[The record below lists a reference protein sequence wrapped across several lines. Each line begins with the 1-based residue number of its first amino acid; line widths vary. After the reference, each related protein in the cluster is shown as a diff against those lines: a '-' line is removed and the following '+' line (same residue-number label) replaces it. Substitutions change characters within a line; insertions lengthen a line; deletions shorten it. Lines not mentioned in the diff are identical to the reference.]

1 MKVAKLKGERRTAL
15 GRNQLNHLRA
25 QGWLPAVVYGESKE
39 PMSIAISEWEL
50 EQHIKHHHKVF
61 QLEIDG
67 TSQAAFLQDIA
78 WDVLTDHPL
87 HVDFKRVD
95 LNKPIQVEIEATFT
109 GHPVGA
115 GKGGTLIKDHAKF
128 MVNCL
133 PTAIPE
139 IFEVDVSKLDL
150 DQNILAKD
158 LVLPAGLTLAVSGD
172 LVICHVAKLAGPAEP
187 AAAPAAEAAPAA
199 APAAGGAAPAKGAP
213 AAAPAKG
220 APAPKGKG

>member
-15 GRNQLNHLRA
+15 GRNQVNHLRA
-25 QGWLPAVVYGESKE
+25 QGWLPAVVYGDNKES
-39 PMSIAISEWEL
+39 MSIAISEWEL

-67 TSQAAFLQDIA
+67 TSQAAFLQDIQ
-78 WDVLTDHPL
+78 WDVLTDHPR

-95 LNKPIQVEIEATFT
+95 LNKPIAVEIEATFI
-109 GHPVGA
+109 GYPVGG
-115 GKGGTLIKDHAKF
+115 GKGGTLIKDHARF

-139 IFEVDVSKLDL
+139 VFEVDVTKLDL
-150 DQNILAKD
+150 DQSILAKD
-158 LVLPAGLTLAVSGD
+158 LVLPEGVTLAVSGET
-172 LVICHVAKLAGPAEP
+172 VICHVAKLTGPAEAAP
-187 AAAPAAEAAPAA
+187 APAGEAAPAAGAPAA
-199 APAAGGAAPAKGAP
+199 APAAGGKA
-213 AAAPAKG
+213 

>member
-15 GRNQLNHLRA
+15 GRNQVNHLRA
-25 QGWLPAVVYGESKE
+25 QGWLPAVVYGDNKES
-39 PMSIAISEWEL
+39 MSIAISEWEL

-67 TSQAAFLQDIA
+67 TSQAAFLQDIQ
-78 WDVLTDHPL
+78 WDVLTDHPR

-95 LNKPIQVEIEATFT
+95 LNKPIAVEIEATFI
-109 GHPVGA
+109 GYPVGG
-115 GKGGTLIKDHAKF
+115 GKGGTLIKDHARF

-139 IFEVDVSKLDL
+139 VFEVDVTKLDL
-150 DQNILAKD
+150 DQSILAKD
-158 LVLPAGLTLAVSGD
+158 LVLPEGVTLAVSGET
-172 LVICHVAKLAGPAEP
+172 VICHVAKLAGPAEP
-187 AAAPAAEAAPAA
+187 APAPAAEAAPAA
-199 APAAGGAAPAKGAP
+199 GAAP
-213 AAAPAKG
+213 AAAPAAAKG

>member
-15 GRNQLNHLRA
+15 GRNQVNHLRA
-25 QGWLPAVVYGESKE
+25 QGWLPAVVYGDNKES
-39 PMSIAISEWEL
+39 MSIAISEWEL

-67 TSQAAFLQDIA
+67 TSQAAFLQDIQ
-78 WDVLTDHPL
+78 WDVLTDHPR

-95 LNKPIQVEIEATFT
+95 LNKPIAVEIEATFI
-109 GHPVGA
+109 GYPVGG
-115 GKGGTLIKDHAKF
+115 GKGGTLIKDHARF

-139 IFEVDVSKLDL
+139 VFEVDVTKLDL
-150 DQNILAKD
+150 DQSILAKD
-158 LVLPAGLTLAVSGD
+158 LVLPEGVTLAVSGET
-172 LVICHVAKLAGPAEP
+172 VICHVAKLTGPAE
-187 AAAPAAEAAPAA
+187 AAPAAGAAPAA
-199 APAAGGAAPAKGAP
+199 APAA
-213 AAAPAKG
+213 AKG